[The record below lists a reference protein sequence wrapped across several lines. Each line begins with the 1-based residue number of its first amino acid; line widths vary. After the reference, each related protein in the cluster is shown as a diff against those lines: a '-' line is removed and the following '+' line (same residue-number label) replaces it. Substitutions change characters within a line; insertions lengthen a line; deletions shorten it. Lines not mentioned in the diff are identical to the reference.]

1 MPLAPFTRRALLNGA
16 LAFGGLAAF
25 GGRPAVGER
34 TMSVRLVA
42 GEVRRK
48 LLADQPRPSLLRLYN
63 ATVLPVLRV
72 RRGEP
77 VEATLENRF
86 KDEHTTVHW
95 HGLRIAN
102 AMDGVPYITQP
113 PVEPGERFTYRFQ
126 PPDAGTFFFHPH
138 CHTVEQLGRGLAGV
152 LIVEGDAPR
161 PFDADLALAY
171 KDWQLNDDGTLG
183 PFLTLK
189 GAIRAGTFGS
199 LATVNGVPVTEAHRP
214 TYDVPAGAD
223 VRLRLL
229 NLDNTRLLGV
239 GVRGA
244 DAWMIATDGMPL
256 APRELKNWYL
266 GPAMRVDLAVRTPDR
281 EGAVVD
287 VLNQWASTP
296 VTLARLKVVGRS
308 LGRGPARP
316 VPLDGPFLP
325 EPVLADAQIVRMV
338 FSSAP
343 GPSEPPPELVGL
355 PFADSLCL
363 APKTLWAI
371 NGQTWPQEGHAHPPA
386 PLAVLKRGRSYVLEL
401 ENISKQSHPIHLHGH
416 SFKVLWS
423 SADPD
428 LPVHWADTTLLAP
441 GERRRVALVADNPG
455 DWMFHCHIIE
465 HQETGMMGIVRV
477 A

>member
-1 MPLAPFTRRALLNGA
+1 MPIAPFTRRALLNSA

-25 GGRPAVGER
+25 GVRPAVGER
-34 TMSVRLVA
+34 TTSVRLVA
-42 GEVRRK
+42 AEIRRK
-48 LLADQPRPSLLRLYN
+48 LLANQPRPSLLRLYN
-63 ATVLPVLRV
+63 DTVLPVLRV
-72 RRGEP
+72 RRGDP
-77 VEATLENRF
+77 VEVTLENRF

-95 HGLRIAN
+95 HGLRIPN

-113 PVEPGERFTYRFQ
+113 PVEPGERFTYRFE

-161 PFDADLALAY
+161 PFDADLSLAY
-171 KDWQLNDDGTLG
+171 KDWCLNDDGTLG
-183 PFLTLK
+183 PFLTLR
-189 GAIRAGTFGS
+189 GAIHAGTFGS
-199 LATVNGVPVTEAHRP
+199 LKTVNGKPVTDMHRP
-214 TYDVPAGAD
+214 TYEVPAGAD
-223 VRLRLL
+223 VRLRVL

-244 DAWMIATDGMPL
+244 TAWMIATDGMPL

-266 GPAMRVDLAVRTPDR
+266 GPAMRVDLAVRTPDK

-287 VLNQWASTP
+287 VVNQWASTP
-296 VTLARLKVVGRS
+296 LPLARLKVVGPS
-308 LGRGPARP
+308 LGRGTAEPPA
-316 VPLDGPFLP
+316 LAGPFLP
-325 EPVLADAQIVRMV
+325 EPVLADAQVVRMV
-338 FSSAP
+338 FSTAP
-343 GPSEPPPELVGL
+343 RPSEPPPELAGL

-386 PLAVLKRGRSYVLEL
+386 PLAVLKRGRSYVLDL

-416 SFKVLWS
+416 SFKVLSS